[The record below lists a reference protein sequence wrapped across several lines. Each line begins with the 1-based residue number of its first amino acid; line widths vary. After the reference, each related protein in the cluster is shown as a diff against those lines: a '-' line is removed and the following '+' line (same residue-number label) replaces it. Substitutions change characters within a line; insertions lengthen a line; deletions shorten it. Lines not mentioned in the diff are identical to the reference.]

1 MQNAI
6 ETIRQHRT
14 YRHFKAGL
22 ALPETDVQTIIDCAR
37 QAPSWMNGQH
47 YSIINITD
55 PALRAQIV
63 ALQPGNPQIGT
74 CSTYL
79 LFIADLHRAGL
90 ASHAFQGSF
99 NAAGEPD
106 SLITAVTD
114 TSLAAQNA
122 LVAAESLGYAT
133 CFTGGIRLIAPQLIE
148 LLGLPANT
156 FPIFGLCIGTPDIE
170 MALKQRLPESSV
182 YAENHYPPEQTLIE
196 GLAQY
201 EQTMSAFSEAREKLP
216 YREKFARYYS
226 NTYAPKNIHLLQQQ
240 GWLIKF
246 E

>member
-22 ALPETDVQTIIDCAR
+22 SLPESDVQTIIDCAR

-90 ASHAFQGSF
+90 ASQACQGSF

-156 FPIFGLCIGTPDIE
+156 SRFSASASAHPT
-170 MALKQRLPESSV
+170 LKWRSSR
-182 YAENHYPPEQTLIE
+182 ACQKAACMPKTIIRQSKPLSKIW
-196 GLAQY
+196 
-201 EQTMSAFSEAREKLP
+201 R
-216 YREKFARYYS
+216 
-226 NTYAPKNIHLLQQQ
+226 NTSKP
-240 GWLIKF
+240 
-246 E
+246 

>member
-22 ALPETDVQTIIDCAR
+22 SLPESDVQTIIDCAR

-90 ASHAFQGSF
+90 ASVKPFR
-99 NAAGEPD
+99 AALTPPA
-106 SLITAVTD
+106 SPTA
-114 TSLAAQNA
+114 
-122 LVAAESLGYAT
+122 
-133 CFTGGIRLIAPQLIE
+133 
-148 LLGLPANT
+148 
-156 FPIFGLCIGTPDIE
+156 
-170 MALKQRLPESSV
+170 
-182 YAENHYPPEQTLIE
+182 
-196 GLAQY
+196 
-201 EQTMSAFSEAREKLP
+201 
-216 YREKFARYYS
+216 
-226 NTYAPKNIHLLQQQ
+226 
-240 GWLIKF
+240 
-246 E
+246 